1 MNSPLDFHLGKQAF
15 LLWAEG
21 REGHFELKGNRI
33 AMMTGGSRNHAFV
46 IQEIAYAIR
55 RQIDPKLWRIASADL
70 AVEIGED
77 IRYPDIVV
85 EPAGHDGSALSTA
98 TPVFVAEVLSPSS
111 LALDL
116 NIKAAEYM
124 SLPSLEAYL
133 VAAQDEMRMW
143 LWQRPASGQPFPKHP
158 QELAGPQARLAL
170 AGLALDIAIAEIY
183 AGLVQAAPQ
192 PKTPHPPKP

>member
-1 MNSPLDFHLGKQAF
+1 MNSPLDLRLGKQAF
-15 LLWAEG
+15 LIWAEG

-55 RQIDPKLWRIASADL
+55 RQVDPKLWRIASADL
-70 AVEIGED
+70 AVEIGDD

-85 EPAGHDGSALSTA
+85 EPAGYDGSALSTA

-124 SLPSLEAYL
+124 SLPTLEAYL

-143 LWQRPASGQPFPKHP
+143 LWQRPASGGAFPKLP
-158 QELAGPQARLAL
+158 QELAGPDARLCL
-170 AGLALDIAIAEIY
+170 AGLVVDAPLAEIY
-183 AGLVQAAPQ
+183 AGIVPARQC
-192 PKTPHPPKP
+192 